1 MKISIHHK
9 WDIISQHGCHFVG
22 FVSYL
27 FVSAQTKQALSP
39 NQTFVVYKLLYG
51 STSKGKNSTIMML
64 CSWPR
69 DSKLEVTQIGE
80 LCDG

>member
-22 FVSYL
+22 FVTDL

-39 NQTFVVYKLLYG
+39 NQTFVIYKLLYG
-51 STSKGKNSTIMML
+51 STSKKK
-64 CSWPR
+64 
-69 DSKLEVTQIGE
+69 KLNHYDVV
-80 LCDG
+80 LLA